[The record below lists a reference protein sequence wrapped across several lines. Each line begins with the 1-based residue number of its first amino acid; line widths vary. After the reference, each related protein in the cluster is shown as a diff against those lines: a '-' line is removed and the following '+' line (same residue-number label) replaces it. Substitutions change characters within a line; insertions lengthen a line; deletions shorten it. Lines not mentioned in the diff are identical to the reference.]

1 VPFADWGINEQEP
14 SRCPHRVAASPRYG
28 CLAPAQAAA
37 SKHQRQRSAQ
47 DAHEGPPLSACRV
60 STAYGCLCGARP
72 PHFACLGTD
81 DRPMRSALA
90 PMPTGAKTR
99 QTLEDWTSAT
109 AAVDCWTSS
118 WQRLAGWASCRRGD
132 NSGCRTLLQARQ
144 PVPRSQ
150 EQMGIDPDGPVN
162 TWRCAS
168 CSDRPRRDMHR
179 VCVWHQ
185 RRRPTNPAGEEE
197 VQYNAFLHTH
207 THQRPWAAYCSSCG
221 GLRRP
226 TRACEDRRRAPP
238 EQHPCTSS
246 SLPGGG

>member
-1 VPFADWGINEQEP
+1 MSP
-14 SRCPHRVAASPRYG
+14 SSCRQSALRLFGCFSGVAFPRKPQHQNTSDST
-28 CLAPAQAAA
+28 AP
-37 SKHQRQRSAQ
+37 K

-132 NSGCRTLLQARQ
+132 NSGCITLLQARQ
-144 PVPRSQ
+144 PVPRGQ

-185 RRRPTNPAGEEE
+185 RRRPTRREKRKYSTMPF
-197 VQYNAFLHTH
+197 YTH
-207 THQRPWAAYCSSCG
+207 TSAAVGCLLQL
-221 GLRRP
+221 LRRAEETDP
-226 TRACEDRRRAPP
+226 TQACEGRRPAPA
-238 EQHPCTSS
+238 
-246 SLPGGG
+246 